1 MDAGTAEVNQ
11 RAASATARMRRLL
24 GASALLFLLTIPS
37 FGHVGSPD
45 VFYEGAAG
53 AYRLYVTVR
62 TPQMIPGVAEVEARV
77 LEGDVSELRIVPLR
91 LVGPGAEF
99 APPPDPMLRSKTDPQ
114 YFTGQLWL
122 MASGSW
128 QVRMEVLG
136 AKGKAELAVPVP
148 AAARRTM
155 RMQKRMGALL
165 LGLMLLLVASMIG
178 IFGAAAREGKLAR
191 GEQPEAGAQVHGGN
205 CRGGRGG
212 ALPGKYVVERRGQRP
227 REPDDLQSATADR
240 LAWARWPARVED
252 GTIVVARN
260 PQGYVCCESHSRP
273 WPPDA
278 PVPGAHSGIGRFL
291 PFASGTHR
299 GEYVCAG
306 PSEHFCGT
314 LSVVCRR
321 GAGVGISG
329 HDGDGNGFTADRGQT
344 TDGR

>member
-11 RAASATARMRRLL
+11 RAASATARMRKLI

-53 AYRLYVTVR
+53 PYRLYVTVR

-136 AKGKAELAVPVP
+136 AQGKAELAGPGS
-148 AAARRTM
+148 AAGRRGNP
-155 RMQKRMGALL
+155 REKGKGAALS
-165 LGLMLLLVASMIG
+165 GLMLLLVMSMIG
-178 IFGAAAREGKLAR
+178 IFGAAAREGELSPGAP
-191 GEQPEAGAQVHGGN
+191 PEASHPRAALQTLGGN
-205 CRGGRGG
+205 
-212 ALPGKYVVERRGQRP
+212 
-227 REPDDLQSATADR
+227 
-240 LAWARWPARVED
+240 
-252 GTIVVARN
+252 
-260 PQGYVCCESHSRP
+260 
-273 WPPDA
+273 
-278 PVPGAHSGIGRFL
+278 
-291 PFASGTHR
+291 
-299 GEYVCAG
+299 
-306 PSEHFCGT
+306 
-314 LSVVCRR
+314 
-321 GAGVGISG
+321 
-329 HDGDGNGFTADRGQT
+329 
-344 TDGR
+344 